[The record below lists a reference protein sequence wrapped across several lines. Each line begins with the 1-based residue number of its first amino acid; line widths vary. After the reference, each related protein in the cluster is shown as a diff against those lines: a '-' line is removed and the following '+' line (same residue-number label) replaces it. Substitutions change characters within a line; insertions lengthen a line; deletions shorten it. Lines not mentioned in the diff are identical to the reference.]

1 MQAKALF
8 IDQPPSAPPSRHTAL
23 SCTRRPC
30 ALGAITYWPAWLLG
44 QRRSRLTRTTAV
56 LGLLAAAGLPLAAF
70 GAENPTCGPEVKA
83 IIVEELAAASKLSEQ
98 EQLDIQAKLYA
109 AYSYCAKDPIATPN
123 SFLAA
128 ARQCGARVGYSGSL
142 YYEEMSCCGYD
153 PQRRT
158 FACPVKIKQSFGF
171 GPAPNPGSREYVLHC
186 VADAA
191 GVLQPVGFDSVHLA
205 NSNGAPAWQ
214 FAVVANAIR
223 NLPLVQPTNGAT
235 RRARSILSWNL
246 QPTSCDYQPIWGN
259 WLDYRIRLD
268 Q

>member
-1 MQAKALF
+1 MQANDLY
-8 IDQPPSAPPSRHTAL
+8 IDRPGSVPPSRGTERA
-23 SCTRRPC
+23 SARRPS
-30 ALGAITYWPAWLLG
+30 ALGAIAFWPGWVLTL
-44 QRRSRLTRTTAV
+44 RRANLARQTTA
-56 LGLLAAAGLPLAAF
+56 LGLLAMMALPLAAL
-70 GAENPTCGPEVKA
+70 GAENPTCGPEIKA
-83 IIVEELAAASKLSEQ
+83 AIVDELAAATKLSEQ
-98 EQLDIQAKLYA
+98 EQLDIQAKLYD
-109 AYSYCAKDPIATPN
+109 AYSYCAKDPVAVPN
-123 SFLAA
+123 SFIVA
-128 ARQCGARVGYSGSL
+128 ARQCGAKVGYTGSL

-205 NSNGAPAWQ
+205 NSNAAPSWQ
-214 FAVVANAIR
+214 FAVVANAIH
-223 NLPLVQPTNGAT
+223 NLPLVQPMNGAT
-235 RRARSILSWNL
+235 RRARSILSWSF